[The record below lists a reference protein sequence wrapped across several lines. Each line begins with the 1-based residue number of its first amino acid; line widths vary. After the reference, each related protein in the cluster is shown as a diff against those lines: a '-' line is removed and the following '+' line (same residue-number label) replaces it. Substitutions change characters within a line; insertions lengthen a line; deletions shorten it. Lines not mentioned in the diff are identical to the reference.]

1 MKSRV
6 RIPGPL
12 LGVCVLTP
20 AIASVVLILL
30 PSKPPPGSAGASQ
43 SYTARGPVSAGRAQS
58 PSEQQRLA
66 REAAASVGDPVTV
79 QNPMLEQSLDSI
91 RSIASRLGVRLT
103 EPEPIEPQQPEPEP
117 ERQTTERV
125 SIELGGIMGGRRP
138 VAIINGRPT
147 VLGEEP
153 VRGWRLVQI
162 DQPGRRVTLRNI
174 QSGDEQSVELRRR

>member
-79 QNPMLEQSLDSI
+79 PSPMLEQSLDSI
-91 RSIASRLGVRLT
+91 RSMAARIGINLP
-103 EPEPIEPQQPEPEP
+103 EPEPVEPVTPEPEP
-117 ERQTTERV
+117 ERQAQERV
-125 SIELGGIMGGRRP
+125 VIELGGIMGGRRP

-153 VRGWRLVQI
+153 VRGWRLVEI
-162 DQPGRRVTLRNI
+162 DQPGRRITLRNT
-174 QSGDEQSVELRRR
+174 QSGDEQSVGLRRR